1 MRENCNEEE
10 LQAHHNLDIVKAGA
24 TVSQAAINRAL
35 FVLGDGVGI
44 VQLGETT
51 MQPHQKR
58 VIDEKSALDTK
69 IEALTHFIG
78 SPIYHTLSHID
89 QYLLRRQLVA
99 MNEYSSIL
107 KERIDLFGM
116 VDV

>member
-1 MRENCNEEE
+1 
-10 LQAHHNLDIVKAGA
+10 
-24 TVSQAAINRAL
+24 
-35 FVLGDGVGI
+35 
-44 VQLGETT
+44 

-58 VIDEKSALDTK
+58 VIDEKHELDTK
-69 IEALTHFIG
+69 IEALSAFIG
-78 SPIYHTLSHID
+78 TPTYHSITHQD

-99 MNEYSSIL
+99 MTEYSSIL